1 MTEVDALD
9 WYETVVSDETT
20 TEEYVLEHST
30 GAELSV
36 TLAPVDRKKLLN
48 QISKLPDEM
57 LSTLSEADDEDEAQE
72 MAEEQDMLSNV
83 NGDTIDAFESIC
95 VAGMNHPKLSSNE
108 FQDIVNHLSFEV
120 LFELGSKL
128 IELSFE
134 ETGSVEGFRK
144 LD

>member
-9 WYETVVSDETT
+9 WYAKVVSDETT
-20 TEEYVLEHST
+20 TEDYVLEHST
-30 GAELSV
+30 GAELTV
-36 TLAPVDRKKLLN
+36 TLAPVDRKELLN

-83 NGDTIDAFESIC
+83 NGDTIEAFESIC
-95 VAGMNHPKLSSNE
+95 VSGLSHAELTSNE
-108 FQDIVNHLSFEV
+108 FKDIVDHLSFEV
-120 LFELGSKL
+120 LFEVGSKL

-134 ETGSVEGFRK
+134 ETGTVEGFRK